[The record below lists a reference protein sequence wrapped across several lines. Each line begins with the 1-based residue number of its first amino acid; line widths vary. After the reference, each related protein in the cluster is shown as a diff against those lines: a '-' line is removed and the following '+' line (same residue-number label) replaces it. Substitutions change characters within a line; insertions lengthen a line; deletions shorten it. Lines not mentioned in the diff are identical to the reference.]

1 MALPKV
7 LAVVLAGG
15 EGTRLLP
22 LTAERSKPAVPFG
35 GRYRIVDFVLSN
47 LVNSEIHSIYLLVQ
61 YKSQSL
67 IEHVRRAWSIS
78 HLIAGHFVTVVPPQM
93 RDGPDW
99 FQSTADAVH
108 QNLGLIDHHR
118 PDVVAVFGSDHV
130 YRMDVT
136 QMIRFHLDQ
145 NADVTVAALPMPLEQ
160 CSAFGIIRPDHAGRV
175 VEFQEK
181 PAQPKP
187 MPGNPHRALAS
198 MGNYIFSTEVLI
210 DMLKAMQP
218 CGEQDFGRDVLPRL
232 SHTHRVY
239 VYDFAL
245 NQVPGIKPYEEQ
257 PYWRD
262 VGTIEAY
269 FAAHMDMLGEEPRF
283 EIFNPSWPIYSD
295 NYLGPDTRIIDGEVR
310 NSILG
315 AGTIIR
321 GARINRSVIR
331 REVIIEPDADI
342 DECII
347 MDYTVIGRGSK
358 LRRTIVDRYNFI
370 PPGSVIGDGGYSD
383 KNHGP
388 ASPSRITIVPK
399 GKRGSGLVY

>member
-1 MALPKV
+1 MASPRV
-7 LAVVLAGG
+7 LAMVLAGG
-15 EGTRLLP
+15 AGNRLLP

-108 QNLGLIDHHR
+108 QNLGLIDHHS
-118 PDVVAVFGSDHV
+118 PDLVAVFGSDHV
-130 YRMDVT
+130 YRMDIN
-136 QMIRFHLDQ
+136 QMIRFHLER

-160 CSAFGIIRPDHAGRV
+160 CSAFGVIRTDRNGRV
-175 VEFQEK
+175 AEFREK
-181 PAQPKP
+181 PAKPEP
-187 MPGNPHRALAS
+187 MPGDPHRALAS
-198 MGNYIFSTEVLI
+198 MGNYIFSTDVLI
-210 DMLKAMQP
+210 DTLKAIRP
-218 CGEQDFGRDVLPRL
+218 CSEQDFGRDVLPRL
-232 SHTHRVY
+232 IRTHRVY
-239 VYDFAL
+239 VYDLAM
-245 NQVPGIKPYEEQ
+245 NRVPGIKSYEEQ

-283 EIFNPSWPIYSD
+283 EIFNPNWPIYSD

-315 AGTIIR
+315 AGSVIR

-331 REVIIEPDADI
+331 REVVIEPDADI

-358 LRRTIVDRYNFI
+358 LRRTIVDRYNSI
-370 PPGSVIGDGGYSD
+370 PPGSVIGEERNPGR
-383 KNHGP
+383 NRAA
-388 ASPSRITIVPK
+388 ASPPRITIIPK
-399 GKRGSGLVY
+399 GKRESGSVY